1 MGWLSRS
8 KYISSY
14 FFFSTQVTV
23 SVGTIKTRMEVVK
36 MENKKEKKLLTVKD
50 LCTYLSI
57 GETKARELLH
67 NPDNGFTIR
76 IGNRLYAHRDKV
88 DAWLLRNIF

>member
-1 MGWLSRS
+1 MGCLSRS

-57 GETKARELLH
+57 GETKARE
-67 NPDNGFTIR
+67 
-76 IGNRLYAHRDKV
+76 
-88 DAWLLRNIF
+88 

>member
-1 MGWLSRS
+1 MKCLSRS
-8 KYISSY
+8 KYTPSY
-14 FFFSTQVTV
+14 FFSTQA
-23 SVGTIKTRMEVVK
+23 TIVIVIIEARVEVVK

-67 NPDNGFTIR
+67 DPRNGFTVR

-88 DAWLLRNIF
+88 DAWLLRNVL